1 MREALFQPIRI
12 RNLELKNR
20 IVFPPLTTAYEVN
33 YMPSKRSLHFYK
45 TIAKGGAGLI
55 IIGDLSV
62 SKNYSMNPHFYDDS
76 FIPSNQLLVDTIHAA
91 GAKIGAQIYHG
102 EYNPSELDEIFQQK
116 GIRAV
121 KEKMHEDLF
130 TYCNKISINEIHTI
144 QKRILEAAIRANSC
158 GYDLIQIHGDRIT
171 GMFSSPILNKRTDKY
186 GGSLQNRARF
196 SLELTHMIRKA
207 LPDKPLEYKLVMIRT
222 NPSLGMGGPTME
234 EGKIFAKWLEEAG
247 IDSFHVSLANHGFI
261 GDTIPAMGTVPNG
274 CFLDLAENISSVTNL
289 PVTAVGRITSPSLA
303 EEILLTKKAD
313 LVAIGRQLIADP
325 QWPNKVMANQEDSI
339 RPCIMCNRGC
349 TDNIMQRKYIQC
361 TVNPLNGLEEDPIT
375 IKSDYSQSVLI
386 IGGGPSGLEAAIS
399 LCNQG
404 HHITLAEKESV
415 LGGQLN
421 LASLPPGKE
430 EIKPFQE
437 YLIKTIHSLPV
448 EVITGTLVDEKF
460 IDLNAFQKI
469 IIATGAK
476 PIHIPIPGCDPSI
489 VCTAWD
495 ILSGKDLPG
504 KNVLVVG
511 AGSVGIETAIYVA
524 SKGSTVTVVE
534 ITDTLLPTEVVTLKP
549 KLKKELSHYQIEV
562 LLEHA
567 LIKLDGNEAYIN
579 DLKKGSSFTLSVNQV
594 VLAVGA
600 RPDKLVQSLLERKN
614 ISFYSIGDCSK
625 ERVGLIGD
633 AIRDGYFLD
642 IQASAFL
649 TT

>member
-1 MREALFQPIRI
+1 MREALFKPIQI

-20 IVFPPLTTAYEVN
+20 IIFPPLTTAYEEN
-33 YMPSKRSLHFYK
+33 YMPSKRSLHFYT
-45 TIAKGGAGLI
+45 TIAKGGVGLI

-76 FIPSNQLLVDTIHAA
+76 FIPSNQLLVDSIHAA

-102 EYNPSELDEIFQQK
+102 EYNPDELDEIFQQK
-116 GIRAV
+116 GISAV

-144 QKRILEAAIRANSC
+144 QKRILEAAIRADKC

-186 GGSLQNRARF
+186 GGTLQNRARF
-196 SLELTHMIRKA
+196 SLELTRMIREA
-207 LPDKPLEYKLVMIRT
+207 LPNKPLEYKLVMIRT
-222 NPSLGMGGPTME
+222 DPALGMGGPTIE
-234 EGKIFAKWLEEAG
+234 ESKIMVKWLEEAG

-261 GDTIPAMGTVPNG
+261 GDTIPAMGTVPHG

-325 QWPNKVMANQEDSI
+325 QWPNKILSNQEDSI

-375 IKSDYSQSVLI
+375 VANVHSKSVLI

-399 LCNQG
+399 LCQQG
-404 HHITLAEKESV
+404 HHITLAEKESI

-430 EIKPFQE
+430 EIKPLQE
-437 YLIKTIHSLPV
+437 YLIKTIQSLPV
-448 EVITGTLVDEKF
+448 EILTDTLVDEKF
-460 IDLNAFQKI
+460 IDVNSFQKI
-469 IIATGAK
+469 IVATGAN
-476 PIHIPIPGCDPSI
+476 PIQIPIPGFDPTI

-495 ILSGKDLPG
+495 VLSGKNISG
-504 KNVLVVG
+504 KNVLIVG
-511 AGSVGIETAIYVA
+511 AGSVGIETAIYAA
-524 SKGSTVTVVE
+524 SKGSKVTVVE
-534 ITDTLLPTEVVTLKP
+534 ITDTLLPTEVLTLKP
-549 KLKKELSHYQIEV
+549 KLKKELAQFQIDV
-562 LLEHA
+562 RLEHS
-567 LIKLDGNEAYIN
+567 LIKLDGNEAHIN
-579 DLKKGSSFTLSVNQV
+579 DLKNSSFFTLTVDQV
-594 VLAVGA
+594 VLAIGA
-600 RPDKLVQSLLERKN
+600 RPDKSMQSLLERKN

-625 ERVGLIGD
+625 ARVGLIGD
-633 AIRDGYFLD
+633 AIRDARFLD
-642 IQASAFL
+642 IQ
-649 TT
+649 